1 MGSPDLKMLARA
13 LGSRVAPES
22 REDLVTLSNGGG
34 LLSRIPQNIREKFGI
49 PEDNRPMG
57 QLDWLIPKTHTLGWK
72 PEQPPR
78 R

>member
-1 MGSPDLKMLARA
+1 MRSPDLKMLARA

-22 REDLVTLSNGGG
+22 VEDLVTLSNGG
-34 LLSRIPQNIREKFGI
+34 LLSRIPQNIREKFGT
-49 PEDNRPMG
+49 PEDNRTMG